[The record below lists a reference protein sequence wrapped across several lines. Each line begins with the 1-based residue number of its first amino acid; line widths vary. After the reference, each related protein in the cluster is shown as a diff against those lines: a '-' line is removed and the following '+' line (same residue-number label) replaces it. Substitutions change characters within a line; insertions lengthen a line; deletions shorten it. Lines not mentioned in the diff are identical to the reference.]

1 MKGMNRIKLL
11 CAGVLLAVFLMVAP
25 APVLAHDVTVDESLS
40 GIGSGFMIDVIHV
53 DSDPFK
59 GWFNLNIVNQS
70 GEAWGDFHF
79 ELFEVSGGSSLSNVF
94 ITNAASTIAATSS
107 ISPDGNLLDFYFYNN
122 PVLPGELA
130 TFNVYTDN
138 TLDGGAFGV
147 SFYATPVPIPGA
159 AVLLISG
166 LAAMLGLR
174 RRIIA

>member
-11 CAGVLLAVFLMVAP
+11 CAGALLAVFLMVVP
-25 APVLAHDVTVDESLS
+25 APVLAHDVTVNESLS
-40 GIGSGFMIDVIHV
+40 GIGSGFMIDVTHV

-59 GWFNLNIVNQS
+59 GWFNLNILNES

-79 ELFEVSGGSSLSNVF
+79 QLFEVAGGSSLSNVF
-94 ITNAASTIAATSS
+94 ITDAASTIAATSV
-107 ISPDGNLLDFYFYNN
+107 ISPDGKFLDFYFYNN
-122 PVLPGELA
+122 PVLPGGLA

-138 TLDGGAFGV
+138 TVDLGAFGV

-174 RRIIA
+174 RRSIA